1 MQKIKLF
8 TDSCLDPYN
17 KMGFGVYLILNDEN
31 ESLEELKENIKS
43 KRFENTSSTKLELQ
57 TLLWALDEIADKNVI
72 IEVYTDCQNIIGLEN
87 RRDKLEKNHFYS
99 TSGKLMNNHDLYKD
113 FYLKLDE
120 LSLSFIKV
128 NERNTLIKLS
138 DYNHERNYERTK
150 LSNYVSEELSEVF
163 DIKIFGEAGAKN
175 LMNMFLTTEGFIKD
189 GHLRLQGMNT
199 LDIIRENYNKILLWE
214 SLE

>member
-87 RRDKLEKNHFYS
+87 RRDKLEKNHFFS
-99 TSGKLMNNHDLYKD
+99 TSGKIMNNHYLYKD
-113 FYLKLDE
+113 FYFKLE
-120 LSLSFIKV
+120 
-128 NERNTLIKLS
+128 
-138 DYNHERNYERTK
+138 
-150 LSNYVSEELSEVF
+150 
-163 DIKIFGEAGAKN
+163 
-175 LMNMFLTTEGFIKD
+175 
-189 GHLRLQGMNT
+189 
-199 LDIIRENYNKILLWE
+199 
-214 SLE
+214 

>member
-8 TDSCLDPYN
+8 TDSSLGPYN
-17 KMGFGVYLILNDEN
+17 KIGFGAYLILNDEN
-31 ESLEELKENIKS
+31 ESLEELNEHIKI
-43 KRFENTSSTKLELQ
+43 KRFENTSSSKLELQ
-57 TLLWALDEIADKNVI
+57 TLLWALEEIANNNI
-72 IEVYTDCQNIIGLEN
+72 SIEIYTNCQNIIGLEN

-128 NERNTLIKLS
+128 NERNTLIKLTNYTS
-138 DYNHERNYERTK
+138 ER
-150 LSNYVSEELSEVF
+150 LSEVF
-163 DIKIFGEAGAKN
+163 DVKILGESGVKN
-175 LMNMFLTTEGFIKD
+175 LMNMFLTNEALIKD
-189 GHLRLQGMNT
+189 GDIKLQGLKT
-199 LDIIRENYNKILLWE
+199 LNIIKQNCDKILMWE